1 MEVSK
6 LSESYDVII
15 VGAGVIGCSIAYQL
29 SNRQKK
35 VLLLDKNKIGGEASS
50 AAAGMLGVHSEFIDD
65 QNLLRAALKS
75 RDMFTELSRELKEIS
90 GIDIEIVQNGMIKPA
105 YSEIEKDQMKEILQ
119 LSADVEW
126 LSEEEVSRLEPKL
139 SKVNHGALY
148 AYRDGNVS
156 AGRLTRALAE
166 SAVKLGAYIQE
177 YTPVISFLMESGR
190 CIGVKTLHETYH
202 SQEVIVAGGAWSSK
216 ILKDAGFEICGLPV
230 KGECFSVSAGK
241 QLVERTIFT
250 KECYIVPKRG
260 NHYLVG
266 ATEHPHTF
274 DSKVSAGGIHHLLGK
289 AIDLLPDLAFARLE
303 KTWAGVRPKTDRFPP
318 LIGRL
323 PGPECLTVATGHYR
337 NGILLAPL
345 TGMLMADL
353 IDGIEID
360 PIFGFNQLMK
370 GCEISESENEWALCP
385 APC

>member
-1 MEVSK
+1 MSK
-6 LSESYDVII
+6 TYDVII

-29 SNRQKK
+29 SKRKKK
-35 VLLLDKNKIGGEASS
+35 VLLIEKNKIGGEASS
-50 AAAGMLGVHSEFIDD
+50 AAAGMLGVHSEFIGD
-65 QNLLRAALKS
+65 QNLLNAALRS

-90 GIDIEIVQNGMIKPA
+90 GIDIELSHNGMIKPA
-105 YSEIEKDQMKEILQ
+105 CSEIEKGQMMKILQ
-119 LSADVEW
+119 LSTDVEW
-126 LSEEEVSRLEPKL
+126 LSEEDVARLEPKL
-139 SKVNHGALY
+139 SKGNHHGGLY

-156 AGRLTRALAE
+156 AGKLTRALAK

-177 YTPVISFLMESGR
+177 YTPVISFLMERNR

-216 ILKDAGFEICGLPV
+216 ILRGAGFEICGLPV
-230 KGECFSVSAGK
+230 KGECVSVSACK

-303 KTWAGVRPKTDRFPP
+303 KSWAGVRPKTDRFLPY
-318 LIGRL
+318 IGRL
-323 PGPECLTVATGHYR
+323 PGRECLAVATGHYR

-345 TGMLMADL
+345 TGILMADL
-353 IDGIEID
+353 IDSIEID
-360 PIFGFNQLMK
+360 PIFGFHHERMLK
-370 GCEISESENEWALCP
+370 
-385 APC
+385 